1 MVLKGNTE
9 ATMTTSGII
18 QYKIS
23 LMYYRDYTIYYIQD
37 LDVYP

>member
-1 MVLKGNTE
+1 
-9 ATMTTSGII
+9 MTKSGII

-37 LDVYP
+37 LDVQSLYPHIIHVH